1 MEEIISQWFGYGLL
15 MSHEQIQGN
24 ISMKNKLNKLKG

>member
-1 MEEIISQWFGYGLL
+1 MEETISQWFGYSLPMGY
-15 MSHEQIQGN
+15 EQIQGN